1 MRLKDRVAIVTGAS
15 GGIGRAL
22 AAGFAREG
30 AAVVVSSRAGG
41 PEANAISA
49 EICAAGGTAVHIAAD
64 VTDPAAVQQMVAEVL
79 ERFARV
85 DILVNN
91 AGLNQDALLPEM
103 SQAQWDQVLGVN
115 LSGVFHCT
123 QAVIRPMALRRS
135 GVIINISSV
144 AGEHPLSAHANYNTA
159 KAAVNAFTRSSA
171 IELARFGIRVNAV
184 SPGFIDAGMSR
195 PLLRKSRQ
203 RVLSLIP
210 LRAFG
215 QPEDV
220 AQAALFL
227 ASEEA
232 RYITGE
238 VLHVSGGLAI
248 GLMVG

>member
-15 GGIGRAL
+15 GGIGKAL
-22 AAGFAREG
+22 ATEFAREG
-30 AAVVVSSRAGG
+30 ATVVVSSRAGTAAADAIAEEIRSG
-41 PEANAISA
+41 GGNAA
-49 EICAAGGTAVHIAAD
+49 HIAAD
-64 VTDPAAVQQMVAEVL
+64 VTDPAAVRQMVAEVL
-79 ERFARV
+79 ERFSRI

-91 AGLNQDALLPEM
+91 AGLNQDSHLAEM
-103 SQAQWDQVLGVN
+103 SQAQWNEVLEVN
-115 LSGVFHCT
+115 LNGVFHCT
-123 QAVIRPMALRRS
+123 KAVIRPMALRRS
-135 GVIINISSV
+135 GVVINVSSI
-144 AGEHPLSAHANYNTA
+144 AGEHPMTAHANYNTA

-195 PLLRKSRQ
+195 PLLRKSRE

-227 ASEEA
+227 ASEDA